1 MKIID
6 TAIADVKIIEPSVFG
21 DQRGFFMETWNANTF
36 ADLGLDI
43 TFVQDNHSRSQQGI
57 LRGLHYQIQQT
68 QGKLVR
74 VSSGCVYDVA
84 VDIRRSSSTFG
95 QYVGVELSADNQ
107 RMLWVPPYFA
117 HGFYVISDSADF
129 QYKCTDLYNPESE
142 QCIVWNDPELNIQW
156 PLVNN
161 TLPQLSDKDQN
172 GKCFSQAVVFD

>member
-161 TLPQLSDKDQN
+161 TLPQLSNKDQN
-172 GKCFSQAVVFD
+172 GQRFSQAVVFD